1 MEANKTFLVIT
12 AIVNKQNIAEVP
24 EYLGSVMQI
33 FGQNGGKPVG
43 RYKTINSLVGEE
55 SPEMMAVIEFDN
67 PKTIENMVKGE
78 AFSSLA
84 EQRARVFTKLNMI
97 ISQNMKKTNLWHS
110 MRNLK
115 TLFLTNFKALVSLK
129 QNECLVD
136 WHFYIKVQH
145 LLK

>member
-1 MEANKTFLVIT
+1 MEENKTFLVIT

-43 RYKTINSLVGEE
+43 RYKTVNALVGEE

-67 PKTIENMVKGE
+67 PKTIEDMINGE
-78 AFSSLA
+78 AFNALA

-97 ISQNMKKTNLWHS
+97 ISQNM
-110 MRNLK
+110 
-115 TLFLTNFKALVSLK
+115 
-129 QNECLVD
+129 
-136 WHFYIKVQH
+136 
-145 LLK
+145 

>member
-12 AIVNKQNIAEVP
+12 AVVNKQNIAEVP

-55 SPEMMAVIEFDN
+55 SPEMMAVIEFSS
-67 PKTIENMVKGE
+67 PKIIEDLVQGE
-78 AFSSLA
+78 EFNSLA

-97 ISQNMKKTNLWHS
+97 VSQS
-110 MRNLK
+110 M
-115 TLFLTNFKALVSLK
+115 
-129 QNECLVD
+129 
-136 WHFYIKVQH
+136 
-145 LLK
+145 